1 MTLSPIYC
9 SECGAQNIPGARF
22 CVVCGHVI
30 HSPVE
35 PAPLSTVSSSATGLL
50 PQDSLLNKRY
60 RIRKLVGSGG
70 MGAVY
75 KAEDTPYGDR
85 LVAIKEMRQSSLSPQ
100 EREIATEQF
109 KVEAIMLARLRHP
122 SLPSIYDHFLE
133 DNRWYLVMDFIEGE
147 TLDERLRRT
156 PGKKLPPPEVIDIS
170 IQLCKV
176 LDYLHKRQPP
186 VVFRDLKPSN
196 VMLTPEGHLY
206 LIDFGIARIFK
217 PGQAKDTK
225 AYGSIGYSAPEQFD
239 REQTTMQAD
248 IYSLGITMHEML
260 AGSTP
265 ARTPFSMPRLS
276 FPGQPAL
283 ARLAALI
290 TQMIEMDKDKR
301 PASMATV
308 RQELESIRDEL
319 RQATIAPSTPPT
331 QYTPATAPSAPQ
343 AAQYMPPPAIEE
355 PPGHLAPT
363 QFVPPMAK
371 TEPIPTLA
379 ESAGAPVVAARLP
392 RQAARRNVMAIGRTE
407 IIAALVGIV
416 IYGIV
421 TFILGEIFVN
431 ARGSFVYSAIFPGEG
446 SQLSYAVVWGDI
458 LVGLCF
464 FIPCFFAVSYGP
476 LIGVVVAA
484 IGTLLGDVTSQFL
497 PPWYWFVG
505 IAALGF
511 ISGLAFISTRGVYN
525 KVTNI
530 LLAVAYSFVGIFIWA
545 VIRLSGDFTGDL
557 TNTAHNLG
565 IPFSYVLILTLVQL
579 VSLVP
584 LVIALIVANAF
595 TKARAR

>member
-35 PAPLSTVSSSATGLL
+35 PAPHSTVSSSATGLL
-50 PQDSLLNKRY
+50 PQDSRLNKRY
-60 RIRKLVGSGG
+60 RIGKLVGSGG

-75 KAEDTPYGDR
+75 IAEDTTYGDR

-100 EREIATEQF
+100 EREIAAEQF

-122 SLPSIYDHFLE
+122 SLPSIYDHFLQ

-156 PGKKLPPPEVIDIS
+156 PGKKLPPPDVIDIS

-239 REQTTMQAD
+239 REQTTIQAD

-276 FPGQPAL
+276 FPDQPAL

-290 TQMIEMDKDKR
+290 RQMIEMDKDKR

-308 RQELESIRDEL
+308 SQELESIKDEL
-319 RQATIAPSTPPT
+319 RHATIAPSTPPA

-343 AAQYMPPPAIEE
+343 AAQYMPPPAMEE

-363 QFVPPMAK
+363 QFVPPPMSK
-371 TEPIPTLA
+371 TEPTPALA
-379 ESAGAPVVAARLP
+379 DSAGAPVVAARLP
-392 RQAARRNVMAIGRTE
+392 RQAARRNILAIGRNQT
-407 IIAALVGIV
+407 IAALVGIV
-416 IYGIV
+416 IYAIV
-421 TFILGEIFVN
+421 TFILGEIFLN
-431 ARGSFVYSAIFPGEG
+431 AQAAGGSFLLNAIIPGQSSNPYFVRWDYFVLG
-446 SQLSYAVVWGDI
+446 LS
-458 LVGLCF
+458 F
-464 FIPCFFAVSYGP
+464 FIPCFFSVRYGP
-476 LIGVVVAA
+476 LVGLVVAV
-484 IGTLLGDVTSQFL
+484 IGALLGDVTSQFL
-497 PPWYWFVG
+497 PPWHWFVG
-505 IAALGF
+505 FAALGF
-511 ISGLAFISTRGVYN
+511 IPGLAYMSTRGLYH
-525 KVTNI
+525 KAGNI
-530 LLAVAYSFVGIFIWA
+530 LLAVAYSFAAILIWS
-545 VIRLSGDFTGDL
+545 IIILIGDFMSLSVDFGLFLPTLL
-557 TNTAHNLG
+557 T
-565 IPFSYVLILTLVQL
+565 LTLVQL

-595 TKARAR
+595 TRARAG